1 MSKQLRK
8 AMAEISHLAKDAQQE
23 WEQEERFT
31 PLAEYQRGYM
41 NAMHQALNIIER
53 ETNVLAEHRSNT

>member
-1 MSKQLRK
+1 MKQQLRK
-8 AMAEISHLAKDAQQE
+8 AMAEMAHLAKDAQSE
-23 WEQEERFT
+23 WMEAEQFS

-53 ETNVLAEHRSNT
+53 ETSVLAEHRSDA